1 MKRLAIIIVV
11 LVSLL
16 SFSLTA
22 NERVEL
28 PTKAIS
34 LISIEDIPD
43 IRPVIHQV
51 DSTENEG
58 NVRVIIGVV
67 EAIGGCGILYVGST
81 AVFYGSIVHLFRPED
96 RREWLSLYSV
106 GTVGTALG
114 LVVIDDGLKRTG
126 LKGLFR
132 SRSSGTPG
140 VYFSE

>member
-28 PTKAIS
+28 PTKPIS
-34 LISIEDIPD
+34 LIFIEDIPD
-43 IRPVIHQV
+43 IRLVIHQV

-58 NVRVIIGVV
+58 NLSVIIGVV

-81 AVFYGSIVHLFRPED
+81 AVFYGSIVYLFRPED
-96 RREWLSLYSV
+96 RREWLSLYSA